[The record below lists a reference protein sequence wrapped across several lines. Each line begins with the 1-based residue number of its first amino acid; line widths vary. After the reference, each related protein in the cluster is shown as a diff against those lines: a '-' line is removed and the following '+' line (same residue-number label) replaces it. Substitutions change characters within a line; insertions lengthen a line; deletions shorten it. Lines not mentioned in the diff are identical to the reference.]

1 MNKEIITAR
10 KTIFSFSKCSEKM
23 VFPKILHWDMIF
35 LVLSGKMIFL
45 FPENIIL
52 FFRRKM
58 KNDLSQKSTWKYDI
72 LFKCSEKMVFPK
84 KSLWNIIFLVVSVKM
99 IFLFPENV
107 ILLFTWKYNTFF
119 KYPKKMVFPKKK
131 NCTGIHCTDLF
142 CIIWKDG
149 VFFRKMWYFF
159 YGQKMKDDLS
169 QEMHGNVTFS
179 VFMYKC
185 YKYDITHLPKKLKM
199 IFSQENYI

>member
-107 ILLFTWKYNTFF
+107 ILFFTWKHNIFF

-131 NCTGIHCTDLF
+131 IALEYTALIFFVLPG
-142 CIIWKDG
+142 KM
-149 VFFRKMWYFF
+149 VFFSGKCDIFSMDRKW
-159 YGQKMKDDLS
+159 
-169 QEMHGNVTFS
+169 
-179 VFMYKC
+179 
-185 YKYDITHLPKKLKM
+185 KM
-199 IFSQENYI
+199 IFLKKCMEMWHFLCLCINVTNMILPICQKN